1 MQFTTTFFNHFK
13 LMISGSV
20 LILTALLSCG
30 NLKTKN
36 SKQVNVPHNKMNM
49 RDSANKYYT
58 FHQLDETLQAHFLN
72 STGVAK
78 DDASL
83 FLGSL
88 QNDYRAYKPN
98 KLVMDSIREILSAG
112 NMLMVDVYGGNW
124 CSDTRYGMGGLTHVL
139 DDLGLRK
146 SDFRYIRV
154 DKDKKII
161 DLKPAGI
168 EISLVPLV
176 IFHIGKKEIGR
187 IIENP
192 MESWERNLLQLL
204 KPKH

>member
-1 MQFTTTFFNHFK
+1 MQIFTIFPNQFK
-13 LMISGSV
+13 LIISSSIVVSTLFFSCGSV
-20 LILTALLSCG
+20 
-30 NLKTKN
+30 KN
-36 SKQVNVPHNKMNM
+36 NKFKQVNVPHIKMNM

-98 KLVMDSIREILSAG
+98 KLVMDSIREILSVG

-161 DLKPAGI
+161 DLNAAGI